1 MQKIVPF
8 LWFNNQAEE
17 AANLYVSIFK
27 NSRIKNIARYGAA
40 GPGPSGSVM
49 SVTFELDGREYHAL
63 NGGPI
68 YKLTPAFSLF
78 VNCETQ
84 AEIDELWEK
93 LAAGGEIQ
101 QCGWLRDKFG
111 LSWQIIPTKLL
122 PMLQDKD
129 PQRSSRVMEAML
141 QMCKLDLTALER
153 AYDGN

>member
-17 AANLYVSIFK
+17 AANFYVSLFPK
-27 NSRIKNIARYGAA
+27 SRITNVARYSEA
-40 GPGPSGSVM
+40 GPGPCGSAM

-78 VNCETQ
+78 VNCESQ
-84 AEIDELWEK
+84 GEIDTLWDK
-93 LAAGGEIQ
+93 LSPGGEIQ

-129 PQRSSRVMEAML
+129 PRRSGRVMEAML
-141 QMCKLDLTALER
+141 QMKKIDLAALEK
-153 AYDGN
+153 AYNS

>member
-1 MQKIVPF
+1 MQRIVPF

-17 AANLYVSIFK
+17 AASFYVSLFPK
-27 NSRIKNIARYGAA
+27 SRITNVARYGEA
-40 GPGPSGSVM
+40 GPGPSGSAM

-63 NGGPI
+63 NGGPV

-78 VNCETQ
+78 VNCESQ
-84 AEIDELWEK
+84 AEIDALWDK
-93 LAAGGEIQ
+93 LAPGGEIQ

-129 PQRSSRVMEAML
+129 PQRSGRVMEAML
-141 QMCKLDLTALER
+141 RMKKIDLAGLER
-153 AYDGN
+153 AYNNN